1 MDTQTIYRRRWVIL
15 SVLIV
20 GLLAIVIDNTVLNV
34 ALKTIAEP
42 RGGLGASQS
51 QLEWAINSYTLVFA
65 GLLFTFGVIGD
76 KIGRKRMLMIGLA
89 LFGIASLL
97 SAYSRTPEQLIFA
110 RAAMGLG
117 GAAVMPQTLSIIS
130 NVFEPAERPRAIGLW
145 AMAVGLGIATG
156 PVLGGLLL
164 DHFWWGSVFL
174 INVPVTAV
182 GIIAAAILVPE
193 SRNREAGGIDYVG
206 VLLSIA
212 GLVSLVYGIVQGG
225 DGDSWLSLGVLGPI
239 VGGLVILAA
248 FAVYESRIQHPS
260 LDVRLFRDRRLSAS
274 VGSLG
279 LVFFGMG
286 GVFFFTSFYLQN
298 VRGYTPLAAG
308 LLTVPFAAGQLLMS
322 PRSARLVQRY
332 GAKAVGATGMF
343 VMAGAIAGYASL
355 GTASPIWLLG
365 VLFGIQG
372 AAIGLSM
379 PAATAAVMDVLPRER
394 AGAGSALTNTARQ
407 VAVALSVAV
416 LGSILAEFYRNA
428 LSPTLAGLPAAAR
441 GSGLRLDHRDPGGG
455 AAARQRRTVAARPR
469 ERRVRAR
476 HARHHAGR
484 GGARAGGRV
493 RGTALDAGQAATG
506 RAPGG
511 RRRNHRG
518 ERGLVRGRAGH
529 NGRRHAQHRGP
540 RGMSSHAARDP
551 GSGAWPGHRKH

>member
-1 MDTQTIYRRRWVIL
+1 MDSQTIYRRRWVIL

-42 RGGLGASQS
+42 PPGGLGASQS

-76 KIGRKRMLMIGLA
+76 KIGRKRMLIIGLA
-89 LFGIASLL
+89 LFGVASLL
-97 SAYSRTPEQLIFA
+97 SAYSRSPEQLIFA

-145 AMAVGLGIATG
+145 AMAVGIGIATG

-182 GIIAAAILVPE
+182 GILAAAILVPE

-225 DGDSWLSLGVLGPI
+225 DGDSWFSLAVLGPI

-248 FAVYESRIQHPS
+248 FAWYESRIQHPS

-274 VGSLG
+274 IGALG

-298 VRGYTPLAAG
+298 VRGYTPLDAG

-343 VMAGAIAGYASL
+343 VMAAAIGGYASL
-355 GTASPIWLLG
+355 GTASPIWMLG

-372 AAIGLSM
+372 AAIGVSM

-407 VAVALSVAV
+407 VAVALSVAI
-416 LGSILAEFYRNA
+416 LGSVLAVFYRSS
-428 LSPTLAGLPAAAR
+428 LSPSLTGLPAAAR
-441 GSGLRLDHRDPGGG
+441 
-455 AAARQRRTVAARPR
+455 AAASSSITATQAVAQQLGTAGQSLLAPANQAYVDAMHVTTLIAALLALAGGFVVLRWMPGKPR
-469 ERRVRAR
+469 KA
-476 HARHHAGR
+476 AQASD
-484 GGARAGGRV
+484 ARASD
-493 RGTALDAGQAATG
+493 TAYEAELAILAEEVVLN
-506 RAPGG
+506 RADREG
-511 RRRNHRG
+511 
-518 ERGLVRGRAGH
+518 
-529 NGRRHAQHRGP
+529 
-540 RGMSSHAARDP
+540 
-551 GSGAWPGHRKH
+551 

>member
-1 MDTQTIYRRRWVIL
+1 MDTQTIYRRRWIIL

-76 KIGRKRMLMIGLA
+76 KIGRKRMLVIGLA
-89 LFGIASLL
+89 MFGIASLL
-97 SAYSRTPEQLIFA
+97 SAYSRSPEQLIFA

-145 AMAVGLGIATG
+145 ATAVGLGIATG

-174 INVPVTAV
+174 INVPVTVV

-193 SRNREAGGIDYVG
+193 SRNRTAGGIDYVG

-212 GLVSLVYGIVQGG
+212 GLVSLVFGIVQGG
-225 DGDSWLSLGVLGPI
+225 DGDSWVSLGVLGPI
-239 VGGLVILAA
+239 VGGLLILAA
-248 FAVYESRIQHPS
+248 FAAYEARIQHPS

-332 GAKAVGATGMF
+332 GAKTVGATGMF
-343 VMAGAIAGYASL
+343 VMAAAIAGYATL
-355 GTASPIWLLG
+355 GTASPIWMLA

-372 AAIGLSM
+372 AAIGMSM

-407 VAVALSVAV
+407 VAVALSVAI
-416 LGSILAEFYRNA
+416 LGSILADFYRNSLA
-428 LSPTLAGLPAAAR
+428 PSLAGLSAAAR
-441 GSGLRLDHRDPGGG
+441 DTASSSITATQAVAQQLGPAGRSLLAPANTAFVDAMHV
-455 AAARQRRTVAARPR
+455 TTLVAAL
-469 ERRVRAR
+469 VAL
-476 HARHHAGR
+476 
-484 GGARAGGRV
+484 AGGFVVLRWMPGKA
-493 RGTALDAGQAATG
+493 RPAALAASG
-506 RAPGG
+506 SRAAEIAAPGEDSVESELAIMEENLLKTVNREG
-511 RRRNHRG
+511 
-518 ERGLVRGRAGH
+518 
-529 NGRRHAQHRGP
+529 
-540 RGMSSHAARDP
+540 
-551 GSGAWPGHRKH
+551 

>member
-1 MDTQTIYRRRWVIL
+1 MDSQAIYRRRWLIL

-42 RGGLGASQS
+42 HGGLGASQS

-65 GLLFTFGVIGD
+65 GLLFTFGVVGD
-76 KIGRKRMLMIGLA
+76 RIGRKRMLMIGLV

-117 GAAVMPQTLSIIS
+117 GAAVMPQTLSIVS

-145 AMAVGLGIATG
+145 ATAVGLGIATG

-174 INVPVTAV
+174 INVPVTVV
-182 GIIAAAILVPE
+182 GVIAAAVLVPE

-212 GLVSLVYGIVQGG
+212 GLITLVYGIVQGG
-225 DGDSWLSLGVLGPI
+225 DTGSWVRLDVLGP
-239 VGGLVILAA
+239 VAGGLVILGL
-248 FAVYESRIQHPS
+248 FAWYESRIAHPS

-274 VGSLG
+274 VGALA

-298 VRGYTPLAAG
+298 VRGYSPLAAG
-308 LLTVPFAAGQLLMS
+308 LLTVPFAAGQLVMS
-322 PRSARLVQRY
+322 PRSAALVRTY
-332 GAKAVGATGMF
+332 GAKAAGATGLF
-343 VMAGAIAGYASL
+343 VMAAAVAGYATL
-355 GTASPIWLLG
+355 GVSSPIWLLG

-372 AAIGLSM
+372 AAMGVVM
-379 PAATAAVMDVLPRER
+379 PAATSAVMDVLPRER

-416 LGSILAEFYRNA
+416 LGSILAEFYRNS
-428 LSPTLAGLPAAAR
+428 LSPSLAGLPASARDAASSSISATQAVAQQL
-441 GSGLRLDHRDPGGG
+441 GASGRSLLAPANTAFVDAMHVTTLV
-455 AAARQRRTVAARPR
+455 AAALALAGALVVLRWMPGKARPAEIPAGLEHEPELAIMEQEMLQTVER
-469 ERRVRAR
+469 EV
-476 HARHHAGR
+476 
-484 GGARAGGRV
+484 
-493 RGTALDAGQAATG
+493 
-506 RAPGG
+506 
-511 RRRNHRG
+511 
-518 ERGLVRGRAGH
+518 
-529 NGRRHAQHRGP
+529 
-540 RGMSSHAARDP
+540 
-551 GSGAWPGHRKH
+551 

>member
-1 MDTQTIYRRRWVIL
+1 MDTQTIYRRRWIIL

-42 RGGLGASQS
+42 HGGLGASQS

-76 KIGRKRMLMIGLA
+76 KVGRKRMLIIGLA

-145 AMAVGLGIATG
+145 ATAVGIGIATG

-174 INVPVTAV
+174 INVPVTIV
-182 GIIAAAILVPE
+182 GAIAAAILIPE

-212 GLVSLVYGIVQGG
+212 GLVLLVYGIVQGG
-225 DGDSWLSLGVLGPI
+225 DTASWLRLDVLGPI
-239 VGGLVILAA
+239 VGGLVILAL
-248 FAVYESRIQHPS
+248 FAWYETRIAHPS
-260 LDVRLFRDRRLSAS
+260 LDVRLFKDRRLSAS
-274 VGSLG
+274 VGAIA

-298 VRGYTPLAAG
+298 VRGYTPLDAG
-308 LLTVPFAAGQLLMS
+308 LLTVPFAVGQLLLS
-322 PRSARLVQRY
+322 PRSARLVARY
-332 GAKAVGATGMF
+332 GAKAPTAIGMF
-343 VMAGAIAGYASL
+343 VMAAVVACYATL
-355 GTASPIWLLG
+355 GTDSPIWILG
-365 VLFGIQG
+365 LMFALQG
-372 AAIGLSM
+372 AAIGVVM
-379 PAATAAVMDVLPRER
+379 PAATSAVMDVVPRER
-394 AGAGSALTNTARQ
+394 AGAGSALTNTSRQ
-407 VAVALSVAV
+407 VAFALSVAV
-416 LGSILAEFYRNA
+416 LGSILAEVYRNA
-428 LSPTLAGLPAAAR
+428 LSPTLAGLPATAKSVASSSITATQAVAQQL
-441 GSGLRLDHRDPGGG
+441 GSAGRSLLGPANEAYVH
-455 AAARQRRTVAARPR
+455 AMHITTLVAA
-469 ERRVRAR
+469 VLVM
-476 HARHHAGR
+476 
-484 GGARAGGRV
+484 AGGFVVLRWMPGKPKPV
-493 RGTALDAGQAATG
+493 AEIATAS
-506 RAPGG
+506 
-511 RRRNHRG
+511 
-518 ERGLVRGRAGH
+518 E
-529 NGRRHAQHRGP
+529 
-540 RGMSSHAARDP
+540 
-551 GSGAWPGHRKH
+551 GSYESELAIMEENMLNTANREG

>member
-42 RGGLGASQS
+42 HGGLGASQS

-76 KIGRKRMLMIGLA
+76 KVGRKRMLIIGLA

-97 SAYSRTPEQLIFA
+97 SAYARTPEQLIFA

-145 AMAVGLGIATG
+145 AMAVGIGVAIG
-156 PVLGGLLL
+156 PVLGGVLL

-174 INVPVTAV
+174 INVPVTVLGAV
-182 GIIAAAILVPE
+182 AAFILVPE
-193 SRNREAGGIDYVG
+193 SRNPEAGRIDYLG
-206 VLLSIA
+206 VLMSIA
-212 GLVSLVYGIVQGG
+212 GLVLLVYGIVQGG
-225 DGDSWLSLGVLGPI
+225 DIGSWIHPGVLGPI
-239 VGGLVILAA
+239 AGGLIILAA
-248 FAVYESRIQHPS
+248 FVAYEARISHPS

-274 VGSLG
+274 VGAIA

-298 VRGYTPLAAG
+298 VRGYSPLAAG
-308 LLTVPFAAGQLLMS
+308 LLTVPFAVGQLLAS
-322 PRSARLVQRY
+322 PRSASLVRRY
-332 GAKAVGATGMF
+332 GAKATGATGLF
-343 VMAGAIAGYASL
+343 VMGAAIAGYATL
-355 GTASPIWLLG
+355 GTGTPIWLLG

-372 AAIGLSM
+372 AAIGVTM

-394 AGAGSALTNTARQ
+394 AGAGSALTNISRQ
-407 VAVALSVAV
+407 VAVALSVAI
-416 LGSILAEFYRNA
+416 LGSILAQFYRSA
-428 LSPTLAGLPAAAR
+428 LQPSLAGLPAAAR
-441 GSGLRLDHRDPGGG
+441 GAASSSITATQAVAQQLG
-455 AAARQRRTVAARPR
+455 AAGRSLLAPANDSFVHAMHATTLIAALVALAGGFVVLRWMPGKPRPVTEPARPADGVSEAELAILEQAMLKTADR
-469 ERRVRAR
+469 E
-476 HARHHAGR
+476 G
-484 GGARAGGRV
+484 
-493 RGTALDAGQAATG
+493 
-506 RAPGG
+506 
-511 RRRNHRG
+511 
-518 ERGLVRGRAGH
+518 
-529 NGRRHAQHRGP
+529 
-540 RGMSSHAARDP
+540 
-551 GSGAWPGHRKH
+551 

>member
-1 MDTQTIYRRRWVIL
+1 MDTQTIYRRRWIIL

-76 KIGRKRMLMIGLA
+76 RVGRKRMLMIGLA

-145 AMAVGLGIATG
+145 AMAVGLGIAAG
-156 PVLGGLLL
+156 PVLGGALL

-182 GIIAAAILVPE
+182 GAIAAAILVPE
-193 SRNREAGGIDYVG
+193 SRNHEAGGIDYAG

-212 GLVSLVYGIVQGG
+212 GLVLLVYGIVQGG
-225 DGDSWLSLGVLGPI
+225 DLGSWIHPTVLGPI
-239 VGGLVILAA
+239 AGGLAILA
-248 FAVYESRIQHPS
+248 FFGWYETRIAHPS

-274 VGSLG
+274 VGAIG

-286 GVFFFTSFYLQN
+286 GVYFFISFYLQS
-298 VRGYTPLAAG
+298 VRGYSPLQAG
-308 LLTVPFAAGQLLMS
+308 LLTVPFAVGQLLLS
-322 PRSARLVQRY
+322 PRSASLVQRY
-332 GAKAVGATGMF
+332 GAKAATAVGMF
-343 VMAGAIAGYASL
+343 VMAAAIAAYATL
-355 GTASPIWLLG
+355 GTASPIWLLA
-365 VLFGIQG
+365 VFFGIQG
-372 AAIGLSM
+372 AAMGVVM
-379 PAATAAVMDVLPRER
+379 PAATAAVMDVVPRER
-394 AGAGSALTNTARQ
+394 AGAGSALTNTSRQ
-407 VAVALSVAV
+407 VAVALSVAI
-416 LGSILAEFYRNA
+416 LGSILAGFYRNS
-428 LSPTLAGLPAAAR
+428 LSPALTGLPAAAK
-441 GSGLRLDHRDPGGG
+441 S
-455 AAARQRRTVAARPR
+455 AASSSITATQAVAQQLGP
-469 ERRVRAR
+469 
-476 HARHHAGR
+476 AGR
-484 GGARAGGRV
+484 SLLGPANDAFVHSMHITTLIAAVLALAGGFVVLRWMPGKP
-493 RGTALDAGQAATG
+493 RPAAEPTQATDGAYEAELAILEEALANSA
-506 RAPGG
+506 
-511 RRRNHRG
+511 
-518 ERGLVRGRAGH
+518 EREG
-529 NGRRHAQHRGP
+529 
-540 RGMSSHAARDP
+540 
-551 GSGAWPGHRKH
+551 

>member
-1 MDTQTIYRRRWVIL
+1 MDSQSIYRRRWVIL

-34 ALKTIAEP
+34 AMKTIAEP

-76 KIGRKRMLMIGLA
+76 KVGRKRMLMIGLA
-89 LFGIASLL
+89 LFGLASLL
-97 SAYSRTPEQLIFA
+97 SAYSRSPEQLIFA

-145 AMAVGLGIATG
+145 ATAVGIGIATG

-182 GIIAAAILVPE
+182 GM
-193 SRNREAGGIDYVG
+193 
-206 VLLSIA
+206 LLSIA
-212 GLVSLVYGIVQGG
+212 GLVLLVYGIVEGG
-225 DGDSWLSLGVLGPI
+225 DNASWLHLGVLGPI
-239 VGGLVILAA
+239 VGGLAVLAV
-248 FAVYESRIQHPS
+248 FAWYEARIQHPS

-274 VGSLG
+274 IGSLG

-322 PRSARLVQRY
+322 PRSARMVQRY

-343 VMAGAIAGYASL
+343 VMAAAIAGYATL

-372 AAIGLSM
+372 AAIGITM

-407 VAVALSVAV
+407 VAVALSVAI
-416 LGSILAEFYRNA
+416 LGSILAEFYRNS
-428 LSPTLAGLPAAAR
+428 LSPSLTGLPAAAR
-441 GSGLRLDHRDPGGG
+441 G
-455 AAARQRRTVAARPR
+455 AASSSITATQAVAQQLGT
-469 ERRVRAR
+469 
-476 HARHHAGR
+476 AGR
-484 GGARAGGRV
+484 SLLEPANNAFVHAMHITTLIAALLALAGGFVVLRWMP
-493 RGTALDAGQAATG
+493 GKPQKAADPVL
-506 RAPGG
+506 AILEA
-511 RRRNHRG
+511 HVLESS
-518 ERGLVRGRAGH
+518 EREG
-529 NGRRHAQHRGP
+529 
-540 RGMSSHAARDP
+540 
-551 GSGAWPGHRKH
+551 